1 MKKSKTGYLLI
12 PAIIIVFFL
21 YCNKAFAQTKEEFDV
36 VIFYVPQGMTSYKT
50 TNNFTLKDMSGEGNY
65 SITINRSVISLRKI
79 EKTFPVFWK
88 ESMAMD
94 GFDNPT
100 GEPQFVKFT
109 NNAGWDI
116 FRGGKTVSYSTTQLS
131 PPMYY
136 HLTIIK
142 HFGITMRIITKAA
155 TEEIFMQKMPL
166 LMEFLAS
173 IDLKKQ
179 QSQPG
184 QFNSPNTN
192 SSNMANGNEVS
203 HSKTSVPVE
212 TYALYMSVQ
221 GDLMTNAEI
230 SPLYFLPDGTVYT
243 DIPEK
248 GFSGFDVQ
256 EQKAKTPQM
265 FGTYSNTDGKIIL
278 RMNGETNSVTYNLRP
293 DRTLQLMNN
302 QGIVY
307 KKIEPLNSYRLEG
320 AYIKKQESNNITLTF
335 TQDGLFTDNGLI
347 QSITANNQN
356 NYPGSGNYSI
366 SKNSLFLNYSDGR
379 TVQLCMY
386 VIPEDFQQGSKPLKI
401 LVNNYVLTKI

>member
-1 MKKSKTGYLLI
+1 
-12 PAIIIVFFL
+12 
-21 YCNKAFAQTKEEFDV
+21 
-36 VIFYVPQGMTSYKT
+36 
-50 TNNFTLKDMSGEGNY
+50 
-65 SITINRSVISLRKI
+65 
-79 EKTFPVFWK
+79 
-88 ESMAMD
+88 
-94 GFDNPT
+94 
-100 GEPQFVKFT
+100 
-109 NNAGWDI
+109 
-116 FRGGKTVSYSTTQLS
+116 
-131 PPMYY
+131 
-136 HLTIIK
+136 
-142 HFGITMRIITKAA
+142 
-155 TEEIFMQKMPL
+155 
-166 LMEFLAS
+166 
-173 IDLKKQ
+173 
-179 QSQPG
+179 
-184 QFNSPNTN
+184 
-192 SSNMANGNEVS
+192 MANGNEVS

-230 SPLYFLPDGTVYT
+230 SALYFLPDGTVYT